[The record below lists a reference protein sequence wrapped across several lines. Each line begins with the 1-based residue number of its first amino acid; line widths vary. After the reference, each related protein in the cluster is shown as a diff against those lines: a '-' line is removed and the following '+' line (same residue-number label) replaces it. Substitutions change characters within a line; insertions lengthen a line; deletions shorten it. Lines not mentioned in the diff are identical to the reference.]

1 MNAITFINCRN
12 FLYIRKGNTIMPNR
26 ATWAEIDL
34 RAYAN
39 NLEQIKTCVKNG
51 AKLCVVVKADAYGHG
66 AIPCA
71 RVAVEHGADYLA
83 VATIGEGIELRE
95 AGFTQPILL
104 LGMILPEEA
113 QVVVDA
119 DITQVV
125 CTKELAQALSDAAV
139 RLGKTAKVHL
149 KIETGMGRIGV
160 RPEEAADLA
169 SFIVGLPG
177 LELEGAFSH
186 FAAADM
192 RDKSYTKEQLAL
204 FEKALAAIEARGI
217 TIPIRHIAESAAI
230 LEIPEAHYDMVRVGI
245 IQHGLWPS
253 DEVTHPIALTETM
266 KLYAK
271 VVFLKKLHPGESIGY
286 GRTFVASRESVIATL
301 PIGYADGY
309 IRAYSPEGYVIIKG
323 QRAPIAGRVCMDQVM
338 VDVTDIESVEV
349 GDIALL
355 FGGEALP
362 TDTAAGW
369 LHTINYE
376 VTCLI
381 TPRVPR
387 VYC

>member
-1 MNAITFINCRN
+1 
-12 FLYIRKGNTIMPNR
+12 MPTR

-34 RAYAN
+34 AAYAEN
-39 NLEQIKTCVKNG
+39 IEQIKTCVKPG
-51 AKLCVVVKADAYGHG
+51 AKLCMVVKADAYGHG

-83 VATIGEGIELRE
+83 LATIGEGVELRE

-113 QVVVDA
+113 QAVVDA
-119 DITQVV
+119 DITQVA
-125 CTKELAQALSDAAV
+125 CTKELAKALSDAAV
-139 RLGKTAKVHL
+139 RLGKSAKVHL

-169 SFIVGLPG
+169 AYIVSLPG

-186 FAAADM
+186 FATADS
-192 RDKSYTKEQLAL
+192 RDKSYTKQQLAL
-204 FEKALAAIEARGI
+204 FQQALDAIEAKGI
-217 TIPIRHIAESAAI
+217 DIPIRHIAESAAI

-253 DEVTHPIALTETM
+253 DEVSHPIELQETM

-271 VVFLKKLHPGESIGY
+271 IVFLKKLRVGESIGY
-286 GRTFVASRESVIATL
+286 GREFVAKRESIIATL

-309 IRAYSPEGYVIIKG
+309 IRAYSPEGYVILHG
-323 QRAPIAGRVCMDQVM
+323 QKAPIAGRVCMDQVM
-338 VDVTDIESVEV
+338 VDVTDIEGVKV
-349 GDIALL
+349 GDTALL
-355 FGGEALP
+355 FGGKALP

-381 TPRVPR
+381 APRVPR

>member
-1 MNAITFINCRN
+1 
-12 FLYIRKGNTIMPNR
+12 MPNR
-26 ATWAEIDL
+26 AAWAEIDL
-34 RAYAN
+34 HAYAE
-39 NLEQIKTCVKNG
+39 NLEHIKSCVKNG

-83 VATIGEGIELRE
+83 VATIGEGLELRD

-113 QVVVDA
+113 QTVVDA
-119 DITQVV
+119 DITQTV
-125 CTKELAQALSDAAV
+125 CTKELAQALSEAAV
-139 RLGKTAKVHL
+139 RLGKTAKIHL
-149 KIETGMGRIGV
+149 KVETGMGRIGV
-160 RPEEAADLA
+160 RPEEAAELA
-169 SFIVGLPG
+169 SVIVGLPNV
-177 LELEGAFSH
+177 ELEGAFSH
-186 FAAADM
+186 FAAADS
-192 RDKSYTKEQLAL
+192 RDKTYTKQQLAA
-204 FEKALAAIEARGI
+204 FQKALDAIQARGI
-217 TIPIRHIAESAAI
+217 AIPIRHIAESAAI

-271 VVFLKKLHPGESIGY
+271 VVFLKTLHPGESIGY
-286 GRTFVASRESVIATL
+286 GRQFVAQRESVIATL
-301 PIGYADGY
+301 PLGYADGY

-323 QRAPIAGRVCMDQVM
+323 QKAPIVGRVCMDQVM
-338 VDVTDIESVEV
+338 VDVTDIPGVKI
-349 GDIALL
+349 GDTALL
-355 FGGEALP
+355 FGGEELP

-376 VTCLI
+376 VTCLVA
-381 TPRVPR
+381 PRVPR

>member
-1 MNAITFINCRN
+1 
-12 FLYIRKGNTIMPNR
+12 MPNR

-34 RAYAN
+34 DAYAN
-39 NLEQIKTCVKNG
+39 NLEQIKTCVQPN

-83 VATIGEGIELRE
+83 VATIGEGIELRD

-113 QVVVDA
+113 QAVVDHE
-119 DITQVV
+119 ITQVV
-125 CTKELAQALSDAAV
+125 CTRELAKALSDAAV
-139 RLGKTAKVHL
+139 QLGKRAKVHL

-169 SFIVGLPG
+169 SYIVSLPNV
-177 LELEGAFSH
+177 ELEGAFSH
-186 FAAADM
+186 FAAADT
-192 RDKSYTKEQLAL
+192 RDKTYTKQQLAL
-204 FEKALAAIEARGI
+204 FEQALDAIKERGI
-217 TIPIRHIAESAAI
+217 ELKIRHIAESAAI
-230 LEIPEAHYDMVRVGI
+230 LEIPKAHYDMVRVGI

-253 DEVTHPIALTETM
+253 DEVTHPIELTETM

-271 VVFLKKLHPGESIGY
+271 VVFLKPLHPGESIGY
-286 GRTFVASRESVIATL
+286 GRQFVAKRESVIATL

-309 IRAYSPEGYVIIKG
+309 IRAYSPEGYVIFKG
-323 QRAPIAGRVCMDQVM
+323 KKAPIAGRVCMDQVM
-338 VDVTDIESVEV
+338 VDVTDIPDVKV
-349 GDIALL
+349 GDTALL
-355 FGGEALP
+355 FGGPELP
-362 TDTAAGW
+362 TDTAAAW

-376 VTCLI
+376 VTCLVA
-381 TPRVPR
+381 PRVPR